1 LSQRRPFQKILLV
14 IAVISYLAAVA
25 CGVSAVYMGV
35 GSGNPIV
42 ASLMASVVFFI
53 GVGIV
58 LQVIGSGNLPNLKI
72 DR

>member
-1 LSQRRPFQKILLV
+1 MKQRRPFQKLLMV
-14 IAVISYLAAVA
+14 LAFISYLAAA
-25 CGVSAVYMGV
+25 GCSIIAAYMGV
-35 GSGNPIV
+35 GSGNPVV

-58 LQVIGSGNLPNLKI
+58 LQVIGSGDLPSLKI